1 MNMNNQERTKSTNY
15 DTITTDAN
23 TNKKAVK
30 LFLLLVLV
38 LSAMAE
44 GFVIITGTEEAI
56 VLLMAI
62 PTIAALIAK
71 QVYLKGEKKV
81 FSIRKCQWKYIGL
94 ALLFPLIYMGI
105 PYLIY
110 WVINPG
116 SMIMEITPM
125 QIFATTL
132 GTVLGIVA
140 NMLPS
145 LGEEIGWRGFLVPR
159 LMKRVGL
166 EKMLILTGL
175 IWGVWHCPLLIS
187 GLYMPGT
194 PVWFKVPMFII
205 IIGSVGV
212 VIAIITLRAKSIWPA
227 VVMHAAH
234 NMYDQAIFSVITEG
248 ENKMYY
254 VSETGIFT
262 AVIAVGMAIWMYRS
276 YKKQISVTE
285 TEQAI

>member
-1 MNMNNQERTKSTNY
+1 MNDHVKSISENA
-15 DTITTDAN
+15 DVITTDADI
-23 TNKKAVK
+23 NKKAVK
-30 LFLLLVLV
+30 LFLLIVLV
-38 LSAMAE
+38 LSAIAE
-44 GFVIITGTEEAI
+44 GFVIITGLEGAI
-56 VLLMAI
+56 ILLMAI

-81 FSIRKCQWKYIGL
+81 FSFRKCQWKYIGL
-94 ALLFPLIYMGI
+94 ALLFPLLYMGI
-105 PYLIY
+105 PYFIY
-110 WVINPG
+110 WAINPG

-125 QIFATTL
+125 QIFATAFGTL
-132 GTVLGIVA
+132 LGIVV

-159 LMKRVGL
+159 LMKWVGL
-166 EKMLILTGL
+166 EKMLIMTGL
-175 IWGVWHCPLLIS
+175 IWGLWHCPILIS

-194 PVWFKVPMFII
+194 PVWFKVPMFMII
-205 IIGSVGV
+205 VGSVGV
-212 VIAIITLRAKSIWPA
+212 MIAIITLRSRSIWPA

-262 AVIAVGMAIWMYRS
+262 AVVVVGMAIWMYCS
-276 YKKQISVTE
+276 YKKQIAVTE
-285 TEQAI
+285 AE